1 MTNLSATHRDA
12 SARRRLRLAAG
23 AVSGAMTLVYLW
35 MFFAVRA
42 AEVGA
47 SENTFGAYLQLAV
60 VYAVGTALLLAVDR
74 RWVWGVGVVLQ
85 VVVIG
90 LFLTFGRAILDY
102 DRVAD
107 LPLWPWI
114 VLTTVGQAALVGL
127 LGSLL
132 ATTRTPAAED

>member
-1 MTNLSATHRDA
+1 MTVFSTTHLEA
-12 SARRRLRLAAG
+12 SARRRLRSTAG
-23 AVSGAMTLVYLW
+23 AVCGAVTLVYLW

-47 SENTFGAYLQLAV
+47 SENTFGAYLQLTV
-60 VYAVGTALLLAVDR
+60 LYAAGTALLLAVDR
-74 RWVWGVGVVLQ
+74 RWVWGTGVALQ

-102 DRVAD
+102 DLVAD

-114 VLTTVGQAALVGL
+114 ALTTLGQVTLLGL
-127 LGSLL
+127 LGYLL
-132 ATTRTPAAED
+132 VTTRTPAAHD

>member
-1 MTNLSATHRDA
+1 
-12 SARRRLRLAAG
+12 
-23 AVSGAMTLVYLW
+23 
-35 MFFAVRA
+35 
-42 AEVGA
+42 
-47 SENTFGAYLQLAV
+47 
-60 VYAVGTALLLAVDR
+60 
-74 RWVWGVGVVLQ
+74 

>member
-60 VYAVGTALLLAVDR
+60 VYAVGTAL
-74 RWVWGVGVVLQ
+74 
-85 VVVIG
+85 
-90 LFLTFGRAILDY
+90 
-102 DRVAD
+102 
-107 LPLWPWI
+107 WPS
-114 VLTTVGQAALVGL
+114 TVGGCGESAWPFRW
-127 LGSLL
+127 S
-132 ATTRTPAAED
+132 